1 MGRQLMLEPKAKE
14 KILEQMEYLDEISS
28 DAVAELIIPHMRV
41 DVKELIRQKAKKKA
55 NELIAT
61 KKGQDG
67 IRSWFACKDK
77 YVNVEKTKSI
87 EDLETIEESFIKK
100 YDSLNQSKKKIERQ
114 KEILSGQMIIQSIKE
129 A

>member
-1 MGRQLMLEPKAKE
+1 MGRQRMLEAKAKQ
-14 KILEQMEYLDEISS
+14 KILQQMEYLDEINS
-28 DAVAELIIPHMRV
+28 DSVAELIIPHMQV

-61 KKGQDG
+61 MKGKDG

-77 YVNVEKTKSI
+77 YVNIEKTKSI
-87 EDLETIEESFIKK
+87 EDLTVIEESFKKK
-100 YDSLNQSKKKIERQ
+100 YTSLNQSKNKIARQ
-114 KEILSGQMIIQSIKE
+114 KEMLSGQMAIKE

>member
-1 MGRQLMLEPKAKE
+1 
-14 KILEQMEYLDEISS
+14 MEYLDEINS
-28 DAVAELIIPHMRV
+28 DSVAELIIPHMQV

-61 KKGQDG
+61 MKGKDG

-77 YVNVEKTKSI
+77 YVNIEKTKSI
-87 EDLETIEESFIKK
+87 EDLTVIEESFKKK
-100 YDSLNQSKKKIERQ
+100 YTSLNQSKNKIARQ
-114 KEILSGQMIIQSIKE
+114 KEILSGQMVIKE

>member
-1 MGRQLMLEPKAKE
+1 MARQSMLEKKAKE
-14 KILEQMEYLDEISS
+14 KILEQMEYLEEINS
-28 DAVAELIIPHMRV
+28 ATVAELIIPHMRV

-77 YVNVEKTKSI
+77 YVNIEKTKSI
-87 EDLETIEESFIKK
+87 EDLSIIEESFTKK
-100 YDSLNQSKKKIERQ
+100 YDSLNKSKKKIERQ
-114 KEILSGQMIIQSIKE
+114 KEILSGQMVIKE

>member
-1 MGRQLMLEPKAKE
+1 MGRQRMLEAKAKQ
-14 KILEQMEYLDEISS
+14 KILQQMEYLDEINS
-28 DAVAELIIPHMRV
+28 DSVAELIIPHMQV

-77 YVNVEKTKSI
+77 YVNIEKTKSI
-87 EDLETIEESFIKK
+87 EDLSIIEESFTKK
-100 YDSLNQSKKKIERQ
+100 YDSLNKSKKKIERQ
-114 KEILSGQMIIQSIKE
+114 KEILSGQMAIKE

>member
-1 MGRQLMLEPKAKE
+1 MGRQRMLEAKAKQ
-14 KILEQMEYLDEISS
+14 KILQQMEYLDEINS
-28 DAVAELIIPHMRV
+28 DSVAELIIPHMQV

-61 KKGQDG
+61 MKGKDG

-77 YVNVEKTKSI
+77 YVNIEKTKSI
-87 EDLETIEESFIKK
+87 EDLTVIEESFKKK
-100 YDSLNQSKKKIERQ
+100 YTSLNQSKNKIARQ
-114 KEILSGQMIIQSIKE
+114 KEILSGQMAIKE

>member
-1 MGRQLMLEPKAKE
+1 MGRQRMLEAKAKQ
-14 KILEQMEYLDEISS
+14 KILQQMEYLDEINS
-28 DAVAELIIPHMRV
+28 DSVAELIIPHMQV

-61 KKGQDG
+61 MKGKDG

-77 YVNVEKTKSI
+77 YVNIEKTKSI
-87 EDLETIEESFIKK
+87 EDLTVIEESFKKK
-100 YDSLNQSKKKIERQ
+100 YTSLNQSKNKIARQ
-114 KEILSGQMIIQSIKE
+114 KEILSGQMVIKE

>member
-1 MGRQLMLEPKAKE
+1 MGRQRMLEAKAKE
-14 KILEQMEYLDEISS
+14 KILQQMEYLDEINS
-28 DAVAELIIPHMRV
+28 DSVTELIIPHMQV

-61 KKGQDG
+61 MKGKDG

-77 YVNVEKTKSI
+77 YVNIEKTKSI
-87 EDLETIEESFIKK
+87 EDLTVIEESFKKK
-100 YDSLNQSKKKIERQ
+100 YTSLNQSKNKIARQ
-114 KEILSGQMIIQSIKE
+114 KEMLSGQMAIKE

>member
-1 MGRQLMLEPKAKE
+1 MARKLMLEKQAKE
-14 KILEQMEYLDEISS
+14 KILEQMDYLEEITS
-28 DAVAELIIPHMRV
+28 DTVAELILPHLSI
-41 DVKELIRQKAKKKA
+41 DIKELIRQKAKKKA

-87 EDLETIEESFIKK
+87 EDLNIIEESFIKK
-100 YDSLNQSKKKIERQ
+100 YTSLNQSKMKIEKQRQ
-114 KEILSGQMIIQSIKE
+114 VLQVQLKIDIV
-129 A
+129 